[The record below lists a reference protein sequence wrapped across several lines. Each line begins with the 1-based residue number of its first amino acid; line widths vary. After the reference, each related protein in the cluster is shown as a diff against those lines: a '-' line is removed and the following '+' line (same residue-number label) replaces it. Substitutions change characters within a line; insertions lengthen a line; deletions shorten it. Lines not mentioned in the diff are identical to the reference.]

1 VRHPRYAP
9 SAVNRL
15 GDTLNP
21 TLSARSSSPE
31 LSKLARTALTDI
43 LTQLFRALVALIATA
58 KDCPLVL
65 TLEAAA
71 STHTGLVRA
80 NNQDAFGMDRALGLY
95 IVCDGMGGA
104 AGGEIA
110 SKLAVDT
117 FLAIARQ
124 ELHSCADTNLVLGRA
139 VAAANRAVVERAR
152 WDTRYRGMGT
162 TLVAGRLCED
172 NLTLINVGDSRAYLF
187 REGQP
192 SQLTSDHS
200 WVAER
205 VYAGLMT
212 HAEAETSSLQSVIT
226 RAIGAE
232 PDVHPDIVH
241 LALKTGDTVLLCSD
255 GLTRHVHPDE
265 LAATLAATSNQTP
278 EAACE
283 QLVALANQRGGQDNI
298 TCIVLRL
305 TA

>member
-1 VRHPRYAP
+1 
-9 SAVNRL
+9 
-15 GDTLNP
+15 
-21 TLSARSSSPE
+21 
-31 LSKLARTALTDI
+31 
-43 LTQLFRALVALIATA
+43 
-58 KDCPLVL
+58 VL

-71 STHTGLVRA
+71 LTHTGLARA
-80 NNQDAFGMDRALGLY
+80 NNQDTFGMDRDLGLY

-117 FLAIARQ
+117 FLAIAQQ
-124 ELHSCADTNLVLGRA
+124 ELHSCAETSLVLARA

-162 TLVAGRLCED
+162 TLVAARLCEH

-187 REGQP
+187 RQGQA
-192 SQLTSDHS
+192 SQLTHDHS
-200 WVAER
+200 LVAER
-205 VYAGLMT
+205 VRASLMT
-212 HAEAETSSLQSVIT
+212 QAEADTSSLQSVIT

-232 PDVHPDIVH
+232 PDVHPDIFQPV
-241 LALKTGDTVLLCSD
+241 LQSGDTLLLCSD
-255 GLTRHVHPDE
+255 GLTRHVPPEE

-278 EAACE
+278 EAACQ
-283 QLVALANQRGGQDNI
+283 QLIALANHRGGQDNI
-298 TCIVLRL
+298 TCIVLRF